1 MTRKH
6 QVSLTLDKQLLEIVD
21 SRGGNRSETIN
32 RDLFDYY
39 LILRD
44 FAPLTKEESCANES

>member
-21 SRGGNRSETIN
+21 SRGENRSEVIG
-32 RDLFDYY
+32 RDLQDYY

-44 FAPLTKEESCANES
+44 FAPLTKEDTHHD